1 MLKVAI
7 VDDQYID
14 VDRLKYCLDR
24 FEKEQ
29 LEKIHIEVFSDA
41 LLFLDAYKPVYDIVF
56 MDIDMPGM
64 DGLKAAQRLR
74 EVDNQVA
81 LIFVTNLAK
90 YAINGYEVRAID
102 FIVKPIQ
109 YTKFEFK
116 LKRAIQMLPKEDTEV
131 LPLKSEKGL
140 VYIEVKDIYY
150 VEVLGH
156 ELTYHT
162 KKGKFTMRGSLKQL
176 ETELKAPM
184 FYTCNKCYIV
194 NLAYVESIQGNVAVI
209 AGDELTISRAKKKGF
224 GEALT
229 DFYNFS
235 RGGK

>member
-1 MLKVAI
+1 MLKIAI
-7 VDDQYID
+7 VDDQCTD
-14 VDRLKYCLDR
+14 VERLKYCLDR
-24 FEKEQ
+24 FEKEN
-29 LEKIHIEVFSDA
+29 LEKMHIEVFQDA
-41 LLFLDAYKPVYDIVF
+41 LLFLDAYKPIYDIVF
-56 MDIDMPGM
+56 MDIDMPCM

-74 EVDNQVA
+74 EVDNQVT

-109 YTKFEFK
+109 YNKFEFK
-116 LKRAIQMLPKEDTEV
+116 LKRAIQMLPPAETEV
-131 LPLKSEKGL
+131 LPLKSDKGL
-140 VYIEVKDIYY
+140 VYIEVKDIFY
-150 VEVLGH
+150 VDVLGH

-162 KKGKFTMRGSLKQL
+162 KKGDFTKRGSLKQL
-176 ETELKAPM
+176 ETELKEPM

-194 NLAYVESIQGNVAVI
+194 NLAYVESVQGNIAVV

-229 DFYNFS
+229 VYYNS
-235 RGGK
+235 IRGGK